1 MSSKTVILLLSFSL
15 LLCQAAPVK
24 RQANDSDT
32 ELFDQL
38 EIVKEGLNVMQ
49 LVEGRSFCL
58 ESSVGKCV
66 KKVESHVGQRALC
79 YVYDRYMDYS
89 QRLLSTPPD
98 SDLFATYTANKY
110 VAWKNLNS
118 TCSLVRLNTTNTLS
132 ACTLPEIGRVCTIY
146 RIYEHFEE
154 ILPLLDKAVIREK
167 NRTGREP
174 SAVSVPDWLQ
184 SNLAPEPESITLTL
198 RNVFNCTE
206 SSPGDF
212 TGC

>member
-1 MSSKTVILLLSFSL
+1 
-15 LLCQAAPVK
+15 
-24 RQANDSDT
+24 
-32 ELFDQL
+32 
-38 EIVKEGLNVMQ
+38 
-49 LVEGRSFCL
+49 
-58 ESSVGKCV
+58 
-66 KKVESHVGQRALC
+66 
-79 YVYDRYMDYS
+79 MDYS

-132 ACTLPEIGRVCTIY
+132 ACTLPEIGRGCTIY
-146 RIYEHFEE
+146 RIYEIFEE
-154 ILPLLDKAVIREK
+154 IDELLSEAVKHEK
-167 NRTGREP
+167 HRAGIQREP

-206 SSPGDF
+206 RSPGDF
-212 TGC
+212 TGCM